1 MSLMSIIFGRVHWAI
16 TKKHLYLLFVHP
28 LTMLE
33 NVKQEENSLIRVL
46 DQRKIVYLIDSIQIY
61 VHQEYL
67 CLH

>member
-1 MSLMSIIFGRVHWAI
+1 MSIIFGRVHWAI
-16 TKKHLYLLFVHP
+16 TKKHLLFVHP
-28 LTMLE
+28 LRMLE

-46 DQRKIVYLIDSIQIY
+46 DQRKTVYLIDSIQIY